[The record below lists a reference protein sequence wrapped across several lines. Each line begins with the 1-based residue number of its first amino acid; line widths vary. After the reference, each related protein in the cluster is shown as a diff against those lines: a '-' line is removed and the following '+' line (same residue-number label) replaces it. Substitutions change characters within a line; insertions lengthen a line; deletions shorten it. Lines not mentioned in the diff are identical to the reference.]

1 MNRQITIVMYHYVR
15 DLARS
20 RFPEIKGLSLER
32 FRRQLDYIQSHFS
45 PIALD
50 DVFEAASDPKKDL
63 PPNSILLT
71 FDDGYSDH
79 FLNVF
84 PFLDARGMKG
94 CFFLLRL
101 RRFLS
106 TRCSMSIRSSSF

>member
-1 MNRQITIVMYHYVR
+1 MYHYVR

-84 PFLDARGMKG
+84 PFLDARVSPGPAIVHLPLPDREYG
-94 CFFLLRL
+94 GQLEE
-101 RRFLS
+101 
-106 TRCSMSIRSSSF
+106 